1 MKHQLSNF
9 QSANSFGPKSRTP
22 YQNYHVCI
30 TLEIFRTNP
39 HDDISKIGLHG
50 DKRREIEQ
58 TITIARVSDL
68 STIYTSFGYC
78 CRCYIN
84 CGNIRCTNSQLE
96 FVQLLV
102 TSSIQQNKPNRTLC
116 KYIQLPGAF
125 NGNERF
131 LINENHYNWN

>member
-1 MKHQLSNF
+1 M
-9 QSANSFGPKSRTP
+9 
-22 YQNYHVCI
+22 CI
-30 TLEIFRTNP
+30 TLEIFRTNQ

-50 DKRREIEQ
+50 DRRWEIEK

-78 CRCYIN
+78 FRCYIN
-84 CGNIRCTNSQLE
+84 CGNIQSTNSQLE
-96 FVQLLV
+96 FVQLLA

-116 KYIQLPGAF
+116 NYIQLPGAF

-131 LINENHYNWN
+131 LINENHYNLL